1 MKLERRKL
9 NHNDYI
15 RKGAADSDCSLLI
28 DYPCVIESDGKK
40 IIYGHFSPGEVES
53 LRASC
58 QGLKYQKAER
68 VSGLMSES
76 RIFGYQPRSPF
87 RSRYYCS
94 LAVTAKQFPKA
105 HHGLID
111 FGKKM
116 MDLLKAHAPEYCE
129 DYQKQTSEIRENWR
143 IPGTYF
149 TSGIV
154 NKTTSLNYHLDVGN
168 FKGVMSAMAVLKKD
182 VAGGRLCIPELDVKL
197 ELRDGTYLLFDGQ
210 DWLHGVT
217 PIIKQNEQ
225 SYRYSVVYYALEDMK
240 KCGSPEDELA
250 LGRKWRMEQELK
262 RAKLK

>member
-9 NHNDYI
+9 NPNDFI
-15 RKGAADSDCSLLI
+15 RRGASESDCSLLI
-28 DYPCVIESDGKK
+28 DQPCVIESDGKK
-40 IIYGHFSPGEVES
+40 IIYGHFTPGEVEQ
-53 LRASC
+53 LRVAC
-58 QGLKYQKAER
+58 LGLKYQKSER

-94 LAVTAKQFPKA
+94 LALTANQHPKS
-105 HHGLID
+105 HRSLIE
-111 FGKKM
+111 FGSKM
-116 MDLLKAHAPEYCE
+116 MDLLKKHAPEYCE
-129 DYQKQTSEIRENWR
+129 EYEKQTSEVRSCWK

-154 NKTTSLNYHLDVGN
+154 NKTTALNYHYDVGN
-168 FKGVMSAMAVLKKD
+168 FKGVMSAMAVMKNG
-182 VAGGRLCIPELDVKL
+182 VAGGRLCLPELDAKL

-217 PIIKQNEQ
+217 PIIKQNAN
-225 SYRYSVVYYALEDMK
+225 SYRFSVVYYALEDMK
-240 KCGSPEDELA
+240 MCGTPEDELA

-262 RAKLK
+262 RAKIK